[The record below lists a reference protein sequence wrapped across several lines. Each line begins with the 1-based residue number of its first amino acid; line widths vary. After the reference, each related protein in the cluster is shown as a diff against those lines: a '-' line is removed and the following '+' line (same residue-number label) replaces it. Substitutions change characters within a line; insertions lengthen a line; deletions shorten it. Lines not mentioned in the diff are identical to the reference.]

1 MKKGNL
7 WMTKHDVTTKEKMHV
22 SMKPKQGCC
31 GKKFFYQSLECKTQ
45 QFRIQYNVS
54 LRKPHKLY
62 TIRKEDQ
69 AEGI

>member
-7 WMTKHDVTTKEKMHV
+7 WMTKHDVTTKEKKHV

-31 GKKFFYQSLECKTQ
+31 GKKVLYQSLECKTQ